1 MIKYIASDL
10 DGTLLH
16 NGAQHL
22 PEEIF
27 DLIRALKKRGIH
39 FIAASGRQY
48 NNMYR
53 MFEPVQDDISYI
65 AENGSLCIHNH
76 KIISRGEI
84 DRDGSLTVEYQ
95 KKYSHVA

>member
-65 AENGSLCIHNH
+65 AENGS
-76 KIISRGEI
+76 
-84 DRDGSLTVEYQ
+84 
-95 KKYSHVA
+95 SHSQP

>member
-10 DGTLLH
+10 DGTLLY

-39 FIAASGRQY
+39 FIAASGRDVYKRQ
-48 NNMYR
+48 
-53 MFEPVQDDISYI
+53 
-65 AENGSLCIHNH
+65 SLLCP
-76 KIISRGEI
+76 
-84 DRDGSLTVEYQ
+84 
-95 KKYSHVA
+95 